1 MERTG
6 PCPLLPP
13 PLAAM
18 PTPAGALSPSPGPGS
33 SHAIWIPGQVLQLT
47 QCGRSQLMSPS
58 GPGCPCWHNVSHGL
72 DSPTCLLT
80 TPPMSVL
87 RRRLKAKLSL
97 WPEPQQWPGDGP
109 FPLEHVC

>member
-13 PLAAM
+13 PLAAI

-33 SHAIWIPGQVLQLT
+33 SHAIWIPRQVLQLT

-58 GPGCPCWHNVSHGL
+58 GPGCPCWYNVSRGL
-72 DSPTCLLT
+72 DSPTRLFT
-80 TPPMSVL
+80 TPPDVCATEETKS
-87 RRRLKAKLSL
+87 KT
-97 WPEPQQWPGDGP
+97 
-109 FPLEHVC
+109 FPVA